1 MYYKKNDLRWIN
13 ISDNKTVI
21 GLQYMRRC
29 ESKDHAH
36 KSFQEILNDH
46 GVHMV
51 PLSKENCDPDGS
63 YNSLQK
69 NTEGT

>member
-1 MYYKKNDLRWIN
+1 
-13 ISDNKTVI
+13 
-21 GLQYMRRC
+21 MRRC